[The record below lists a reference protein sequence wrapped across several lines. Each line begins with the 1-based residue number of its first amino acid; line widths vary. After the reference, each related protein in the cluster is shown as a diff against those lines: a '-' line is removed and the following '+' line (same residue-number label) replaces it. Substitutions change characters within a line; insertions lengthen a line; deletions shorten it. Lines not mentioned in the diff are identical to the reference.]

1 MATTLKTFIVDATAG
16 KTESDTGYSDF
27 ATFVGTDMTA
37 TGAKD
42 VKVITCPLGTDGNKV
57 LLICTKTVA

>member
-1 MATTLKTFIVDATAG
+1 MATTLKTFIVDAKEGATESTAG
-16 KTESDTGYSDF
+16 YSAF

-37 TGAKD
+37 TAAKD
-42 VKVITCPLGTDGNKV
+42 VKVITCPLNGDRV

>member
-1 MATTLKTFIVDATAG
+1 MATTLKTFIVDAASG
-16 KTESDTGYSDF
+16 ATESTDGYSDV

-42 VKVITCPLGTDGNKV
+42 VKVITCPLAGDRV